1 MNPEQLEQLK
11 QWLDEGKITPEMY
24 LSLLNQPQTSQ
35 QNQGNQGSVS
45 ANIAGD
51 ANFRDITII
60 NYANQ
65 EIPTP
70 AVDHDALLA
79 KYLKHVISEN
89 RYLDL
94 YGIRSGGNNTP
105 VELEKIYITLRATSQ
120 RNLKAEQA
128 WLKEEMELAPG
139 ERPRQSLASTTYTE
153 VVSVNEALKAHSN
166 LVVLGDPGSGK
177 TTLLRYLALLYSRDL
192 AQNSGEVQSKLT
204 LKESGFLPILLP
216 LRDIGRYIQK
226 LTHNPHT
233 SGLEGSVH
241 LLQCLLEKLK
251 SERLELPLTFFDPYL
266 NSGQAVLLL
275 DGLDEVADPELR
287 RRVSRLVESLAR
299 HYPDCRYVVTSRIKG
314 YDGSARLQGEFVTS
328 TVRDFSLEDIHLFL
342 THWHQVAAVNQHGR
356 GEFATRQAQ
365 QKTANLLQAI
375 QANPRIQELAINPLL
390 LTVIALAYEDKK
402 LPDRRVELY
411 KEAVDVFAA
420 NWNEAKG
427 VTEFLTVNQREFD
440 ALDRRLLLQRLAL
453 YMQEQER
460 KEIELD
466 ELRRWLTG
474 YFKEI
479 VTQAQELPKVVE
491 SFLQAV
497 ELRTGL
503 LTARG
508 MGVYSFSHLTFQEYL
523 AAVEI
528 ASRDDYLDYVLACC
542 GQSWWR
548 EVVLLVAGHLC
559 EEGITRPTALIS
571 AIANHTKQ
579 PEPHYNLVLAADCLK
594 DCEGRVK
601 PELREWLPRQMRQV
615 LETPFPEA
623 NQKWA
628 GYRGNIVMGLVR
640 LGSGFWSQPYGEPEW
655 VKILAG
661 EFVMGSDDGRDS
673 EKPEHELYLDTFYIA
688 RVPIT
693 NTQYQLFVQAT
704 GHREPR
710 FWENG
715 RPAKGQEAH
724 PVVGVDFYDA
734 LAYCHWLSEVTKK
747 KITLPTEAQWEKAAR
762 GTDGRV
768 YPWGNQFDNRKCNS
782 IRKLGTGT
790 TAMPVGIFSAGTSPY
805 GVLEMAG
812 NVWEWT
818 SSSWTGSYAPTAREE
833 LNKKVLRGGSWN
845 DNDEYLRSSIR
856 CWYVTGIRND
866 YVGFRCVWN
875 LD

>member
-1 MNPEQLEQLK
+1 MNPEQLK
-11 QWLDEGKITPEMY
+11 QWLDEGKITPEVY

-35 QNQGNQGSVS
+35 QNQGNQGGVS
-45 ANIAGD
+45 LNTTGNANLG
-51 ANFRDITII
+51 NITIN

-70 AVDHDALLA
+70 AVDEGSLLS
-79 KYLKHVISEN
+79 KYLKHVIREN

-120 RNLKAEQA
+120 RNLKAEED
-128 WLKEEMELAPG
+128 WLKEEMSLAPG
-139 ERPRQSLASTTYTE
+139 ERPRRPVTSGAIE

-177 TTLLRYLALLYSRDL
+177 TTLLRYLALLYGRDL
-192 AQNSGEVQSKLT
+192 AQNSGEVQSKLN
-204 LKESGFLPILLP
+204 LKESGSLPILLP

-226 LTHNPHT
+226 LAHNPHT

-266 NSGQAVLLL
+266 ESGRAVILL

-287 RRVSRLVESLAR
+287 RRVSRLVEHLAR

-314 YDGSARLQGEFVTS
+314 YDGSRLQGEFVSS

-342 THWHQVAAVNQHGR
+342 THWHQVAAVSQHGR

-390 LTVIALAYEDKK
+390 LTVIALIYEEKP
-402 LPDRRVELY
+402 LSNHRATLY
-411 KEAVDVFAA
+411 EEAVALLITH
-420 NWNEAKG
+420 WNEAKG
-427 VTEFLTVNQREFD
+427 LLNFLPVNQQEFD
-440 ALDRRLLLQRLAL
+440 ADDQRLLLQKLAFYL
-453 YMQEQER
+453 QEQEI
-460 KEIELD
+460 KEIELHD
-466 ELRRWLTG
+466 LRGWLTN
-474 YFKEI
+474 YFKQFG
-479 VTQAQELPKVVE
+479 VGPRELPKVIKR
-491 SFLQAV
+491 FLEIV

-503 LTARG
+503 LTVRG

-528 ASRDDYLDYVLACC
+528 AGRDDYLDYVLARC

-559 EEGITRPTALIS
+559 EGGITRPTALIS
-571 AIANHTKQ
+571 AIANHPDET
-579 PEPHYNLVLAADCLK
+579 EPHYNLVLAADCLR

-601 PELREWLPRQMRQV
+601 PELREALPRQMRQV
-615 LETPFPEA
+615 LETPFPEG
-623 NQKWA
+623 KKEFV
-628 GYRGNIVMGLVR
+628 GYRGNVVMGLVR
-640 LGSGFWSQPYGEPEW
+640 LGAGFWSQPYGEPEW
-655 VKILAG
+655 VEIPAG
-661 EFVMGSDDGRDS
+661 EFVMGYDKGRDN
-673 EKPEHELYLDTFYIA
+673 EKPAHQVTLPSYKIA

-693 NTQYQLFVQAT
+693 NTQYLLFVQAT
-704 GHREPR
+704 GHRIPQH
-710 FWENG
+710 WENNL
-715 RPAKGQEAH
+715 PPKGKEVH
-724 PVVGVDFYDA
+724 PVVNVNWDGA
-734 LAYCHWLSEVTKK
+734 LAYCRWLSEVTGKQ
-747 KITLPTEAQWEKAAR
+747 ITLPTEEQWEKAAR
-762 GTDGRV
+762 GIDGRL
-768 YPWGNQFDNRKCNS
+768 YPWGNEFDQLKCNS
-782 IRKLGTGT
+782 AHLHLKDTS
-790 TAMPVGIFSAGTSPY
+790 PVGIFPAGASPY
-805 GVLEMAG
+805 GVLEIAG

-818 SSSWTGSYAPTAREE
+818 SSFWTDSYKTQSDSSR
-833 LNKKVLRGGSWN
+833 KVLRGGSWRN
-845 DNDEYLRSSIR
+845 NNECFYSSYR
-856 CWYVTGIRND
+856 YGGQGIFRFNNF
-866 YVGFRCVWN
+866 GFRCVWN